1 MTVNK
6 TLNGDA
12 LVIAVAGRIDT
23 TTAPQL
29 EAEVKLD
36 GVKDLTFDFADV
48 EYVSS
53 AGLRLLVK
61 AYKEMTSVGGAM
73 KIANIRPIVKEVFD
87 ITGFADRFTFV

>member
-29 EAEVKLD
+29 EAEVSLD

>member
-1 MTVNK
+1 MTVNR

-12 LVIAVAGRIDT
+12 LTVAVAGRIDT
-23 TTAPQL
+23 ITAPKL
-29 EAEVKLD
+29 EAELGLD
-36 GVKDLTFDFADV
+36 GVKDLTFDFSEV

-61 AYKEMTSVGGAM
+61 AYKEVTSAGGAM

-87 ITGFADRFTFV
+87 ITGFADKFTFV

>member
-6 TLNGDA
+6 TLNGDV
-12 LVIAVAGRIDT
+12 LTVAVAGRIDT
-23 TTAPQL
+23 ITAPKL
-29 EAEVKLD
+29 EAELGLG
-36 GVKDLTFDFADV
+36 GVKDLTFDFAEV

-61 AYKEMTSVGGAM
+61 AYKEVTSAGGAM

-87 ITGFADRFTFV
+87 ITGFADKFTFV